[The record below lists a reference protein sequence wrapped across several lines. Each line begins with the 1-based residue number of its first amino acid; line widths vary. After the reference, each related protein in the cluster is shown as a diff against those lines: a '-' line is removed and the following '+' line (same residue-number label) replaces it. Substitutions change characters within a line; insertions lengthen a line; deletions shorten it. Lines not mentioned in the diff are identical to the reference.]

1 MTTGRMHG
9 LIAGGM
15 ASAWAYFLAHFR
27 LMHGLRLATRAL
39 IDAAEY
45 GDTRVIE
52 VLLAAGADVAA
63 KCEYHG

>member
-1 MTTGRMHG
+1 MG
-9 LIAGGM
+9 LL
-15 ASAWAYFLAHFR
+15 SRSLPS
-27 LMHGLRLATRAL
+27 MHGLRLATRAL

-52 VLLAAGADVAA
+52 LLLAAGANVAA

>member
-1 MTTGRMHG
+1 MILLDTTCLVYAVGDDHERR
-9 LIAGGM
+9 
-15 ASAWAYFLAHFR
+15 ASS
-27 LMHGLRLATRAL
+27 RAL

>member
-1 MTTGRMHG
+1 M
-9 LIAGGM
+9 IAGGM

-27 LMHGLRLATRAL
+27 LRLATRAL